1 MLIYLLYNLNGMIKE
16 LDHERV
22 EKIAFVL
29 KTVAHPM
36 RVAIIDALSVNE
48 KMSVND
54 ISAYLGLEQS
64 LTSHHLSNMKMK
76 GVLGSKREGKN
87 IFYFLK
93 MKEAP
98 ELIKILEDVKVMV
111 F

>member
-1 MLIYLLYNLNGMIKE
+1 MDEQLNN
-16 LDHERV
+16 ERV

-29 KTVAHPM
+29 KTIAHPM
-36 RVAIIDALSVNE
+36 RVGIIDLLNRNE
-48 KMSVND
+48 RMSVND
-54 ISAYLGLEQS
+54 ITAYLGLEQS
-64 LTSHHLSNMKMK
+64 LTSHHLANLKMK
-76 GVLGSKREGKN
+76 GVLGSKRDGKN

-98 ELIKILEDVKVMV
+98 EIIKILEGVNVNV

>member
-1 MLIYLLYNLNGMIKE
+1 MFIYLSYNLSVME
-16 LDHERV
+16 RQLDHERV

-29 KTVAHPM
+29 KTIAHPM
-36 RVAIIDALSVNE
+36 RVAIIDMLSVNE
-48 KMSVND
+48 KKSVND
-54 ISAYLGLEQS
+54 IAAYLGLEQS
-64 LTSHHLSNMKMK
+64 LTSHHLANMKMK

-98 ELIKILEDVKVMV
+98 ELVKVLENVNVMV

>member
-1 MLIYLLYNLNGMIKE
+1 MFIYLSYSLNGMIRE

-98 ELIKILEDVKVMV
+98 ELIKILEDVNVMV

>member
-1 MLIYLLYNLNGMIKE
+1 MPKE
-16 LDHERV
+16 LDIERV

-36 RVAIIDALSVNE
+36 RVGIIDLLSEHE

-54 ISAYLGLEQS
+54 ITAYLGLEQS
-64 LTSHHLSNMKMK
+64 LTSHHLANLKMK
-76 GVLGSKREGKN
+76 GVLGSKREGKQ

-93 MKEAP
+93 LKEVVD
-98 ELIKILEDVKVMV
+98 LIGTLEKVKVNY

>member
-1 MLIYLLYNLNGMIKE
+1 MQEE
-16 LDHERV
+16 LDIDRV

-29 KTVAHPM
+29 KTIAHPM
-36 RVAIIDALSVNE
+36 RVGIIDLLSQNE

-54 ISAYLGLEQS
+54 ITAYLGLEQS
-64 LTSHHLSNMKMK
+64 LTSHHLANLKMK

-93 MKEAP
+93 MKEVVD
-98 ELIKILEDVKVMV
+98 IVGILEDVNVNV

>member
-1 MLIYLLYNLNGMIKE
+1 ME
-16 LDHERV
+16 EQLDNDRV

-29 KTVAHPM
+29 KTIAHPM
-36 RVAIIDALSVNE
+36 RVGIIDLLSRNE

-54 ISAYLGLEQS
+54 ITAYLGLEQS
-64 LTSHHLSNMKMK
+64 LTSHHLANLKMK
-76 GVLGSKREGKN
+76 GVLGSKRDGKN

-98 ELIKILEDVKVMV
+98 EIIKILEDVNVNV

>member
-1 MLIYLLYNLNGMIKE
+1 MAE
-16 LDHERV
+16 ALDIERV

-29 KTVAHPM
+29 KAIGHPM
-36 RVAIIDALSVNE
+36 RVAIIDLLSQHD

-54 ISAYLGLEQS
+54 ITKYLGLEQS
-64 LTSHHLSNMKMK
+64 LTSHHLANLKMK

-93 MKEAP
+93 IKEAVS
-98 ELIKILEDVKVMV
+98 LIQILENVKVNH

>member
-1 MLIYLLYNLNGMIKE
+1 ME
-16 LDHERV
+16 EQLDNERV

-36 RVAIIDALSVNE
+36 RVGIIDLLNRNE

-54 ISAYLGLEQS
+54 ITVYLGLEQS
-64 LTSHHLSNMKMK
+64 LTSHHLANLKMK
-76 GVLGSKREGKN
+76 GVLGSKRNGKN

-93 MKEAP
+93 MKEVP
-98 ELIKILEDVKVMV
+98 QIIKILEDVKVNV

>member
-1 MLIYLLYNLNGMIKE
+1 MPKD
-16 LDHERV
+16 LDIERV

-36 RVAIIDALSVNE
+36 RVGIIDLLSEHE

-54 ISAYLGLEQS
+54 ITAYLGLEQS
-64 LTSHHLSNMKMK
+64 LTSHHLANLKMK
-76 GVLGSKREGKN
+76 GVLGSKREGKQ

-93 MKEAP
+93 LREVVD
-98 ELIKILEDVKVMV
+98 LISTLEKVKVNH

>member
-1 MLIYLLYNLNGMIKE
+1 MAEE
-16 LDHERV
+16 LDRERV

-36 RVAIIDALSVNE
+36 RVGIIDLLSQHE
-48 KMSVND
+48 KMSVNE
-54 ISAYLGLEQS
+54 ITAYLGLEQS
-64 LTSHHLSNMKMK
+64 LTSHHLANLKMK
-76 GVLGSKREGKN
+76 GVLGSKREGKQ

-93 MKEAP
+93 LKEVVD
-98 ELIKILEDVKVMV
+98 LIATLEKVDINY

>member
-1 MLIYLLYNLNGMIKE
+1 MQEE
-16 LDHERV
+16 LDIDRV

-29 KTVAHPM
+29 KTIAHPM
-36 RVAIIDALSVNE
+36 RVGIIDLLSQNE
-48 KMSVND
+48 KMSVNE
-54 ISAYLGLEQS
+54 ITAYLGLEQS
-64 LTSHHLSNMKMK
+64 LTSHHLANLKMK

-93 MKEAP
+93 MKEVVD
-98 ELIKILEDVKVMV
+98 IVGILEDVNVIV

>member
-1 MLIYLLYNLNGMIKE
+1 MQEE
-16 LDHERV
+16 LDIDRV

-36 RVAIIDALSVNE
+36 RVGIIDLLSQNE

-54 ISAYLGLEQS
+54 ITAYLGLEQS
-64 LTSHHLSNMKMK
+64 LTSHHLANLKMK

-93 MKEAP
+93 MKEVV
-98 ELIKILEDVKVMV
+98 EIVRILEEVNVIV

>member
-1 MLIYLLYNLNGMIKE
+1 MDE
-16 LDHERV
+16 QLDQERV

-29 KTVAHPM
+29 KTIAHPM
-36 RVAIIDALSVNE
+36 RIGIIDLLNENE

-54 ISAYLGLEQS
+54 ITSYLGLEQS
-64 LTSHHLSNMKMK
+64 LTSHHLANLKMK
-76 GVLGSKREGKN
+76 GILGSKREGKN

-93 MKEAP
+93 MKEVP
-98 ELIKILEDVKVMV
+98 ELIKILENVKVVV

>member
-1 MLIYLLYNLNGMIKE
+1 MAEE
-16 LDHERV
+16 LDRERV

-36 RVAIIDALSVNE
+36 RVGIIDLLSQHE

-54 ISAYLGLEQS
+54 ITAYLGLEQS
-64 LTSHHLSNMKMK
+64 LTSHHLANLKMK
-76 GVLGSKREGKN
+76 GVLGSKREGKQ

-93 MKEAP
+93 LKEVV
-98 ELIKILEDVKVMV
+98 ELIATLEKVKINY

>member
-1 MLIYLLYNLNGMIKE
+1 MQEE
-16 LDHERV
+16 LDIDRV

-29 KTVAHPM
+29 KTIAHPM
-36 RVAIIDALSVNE
+36 RVGIIDLLSKNE

-54 ISAYLGLEQS
+54 ITAYLGLEQS
-64 LTSHHLSNMKMK
+64 LTSHHLANLKMK

-93 MKEAP
+93 MKEVVDVVA
-98 ELIKILEDVKVMV
+98 ILEDVNVNV